1 MYQPLLCMQRN
12 KTLVAHYVA
21 AQEGPCSQ
29 PTKTKTE
36 CRLRRRR
43 SPDGTETYADSRHT
57 PQALLGDVNRG
68 AATVG
73 TMSLLLTPLVTDIQW
88 PSWLKIGPAPK
99 KRNVQSSCGLPR
111 HMGGV
116 RQAARCPYG
125 AAEPS
130 WAMVRCIS
138 SSRLRR
144 LDRCSK
150 GPDLGVQKGAT

>member
-12 KTLVAHYVA
+12 K
-21 AQEGPCSQ
+21 
-29 PTKTKTE
+29 
-36 CRLRRRR
+36 
-43 SPDGTETYADSRHT
+43 
-57 PQALLGDVNRG
+57 
-68 AATVG
+68 TVG

-130 WAMVRCIS
+130 WAMVRCNS
-138 SSRLRR
+138 SSPTNTLHGLRQ
-144 LDRCSK
+144 L
-150 GPDLGVQKGAT
+150 L